1 MSSKENKMRG
11 LQEFAKS
18 LRRGEGGAAIAKLLY
33 YSSNPTPVD
42 VSTKSTVTKNNNK
55 RKGISKS
62 ILNQSNLLKKKS
74 KNKKLTNYS
83 LGKKSLL
90 GKV

>member
-1 MSSKENKMRG
+1 MASKENKIRG

-18 LRRGEGGAAIAKLLY
+18 IRRGEGGAAIAKLLY
-33 YSSNPTPVD
+33 YSLNPTPVD
-42 VSTKSTVTKNNNK
+42 VSTKNTTTKNTTTKNNNK

-74 KNKKLTNYS
+74 TIKKKT
-83 LGKKSLL
+83 LL
-90 GKV
+90 GR

>member
-1 MSSKENKMRG
+1 MASKENKMRG

-74 KNKKLTNYS
+74 KNKKLTNYL

>member
-1 MSSKENKMRG
+1 MASKENKMRG

-33 YSSNPTPVD
+33 YSLNPTPVD
-42 VSTKSTVTKNNNK
+42 VSTKNKTTKNTTTKNNNK

-74 KNKKLTNYS
+74 TIKKKT
-83 LGKKSLL
+83 LL
-90 GKV
+90 GG

>member
-1 MSSKENKMRG
+1 MASKENKMRG

-33 YSSNPTPVD
+33 YSLNPTPVD
-42 VSTKSTVTKNNNK
+42 VSTKNTTTKNTTTKNNNK

-74 KNKKLTNYS
+74 TIKKKT
-83 LGKKSLL
+83 LL
-90 GKV
+90 GR

>member
-1 MSSKENKMRG
+1 MASKENKMRG

>member
-1 MSSKENKMRG
+1 MVSKENKMRG
-11 LQEFAKS
+11 LQEFASS
-18 LRRGEGGAAIAKLLY
+18 LKRGEGGAAIAKLLY

-74 KNKKLTNYS
+74 TTKKKT
-83 LGKKSLL
+83 LL
-90 GKV
+90 GG

>member
-1 MSSKENKMRG
+1 MASKENKMIA
-11 LQEFAKS
+11 LQEFGKS

>member
-1 MSSKENKMRG
+1 MVSKKNKMRG

-42 VSTKSTVTKNNNK
+42 VSTKSTVTKNNNTK
-55 RKGISKS
+55 VGISKS